1 MPAVEYSNAY
11 TTLIFRALD
20 IFVGTLVWRDYGV
33 TISSMCGLQLRTAK
47 PAWWARLIGRNFL
60 ERFWPGHCEGAI
72 AADTLR
78 AKQALTLLGDPC
90 DIHN

>member
-11 TTLIFRALD
+11 TTLIARALD
-20 IFVGTLVWRDYGV
+20 IFLGTSIWRDYGV

-47 PAWWARLIGRNFL
+47 PAWWAVLIGRNFL

-72 AADTLR
+72 AADILR
-78 AKQALTLLGDPC
+78 AHQALKLLGDPC
-90 DIHN
+90 SIHS